1 MCGFWMNLLMCR
13 FQMRKYADEF
23 IDVQISDVQ
32 IDLMSLSNK

>member
-1 MCGFWMNLLMCR
+1 
-13 FQMRKYADEF
+13 MRKYADEF